1 MEISKLE
8 IYHFKNH
15 SLKGQVFVKC
25 KSDYGRLSRKLNQVD
40 IHMGI
45 IFYRPEHMVFL
56 KGCMQKKNKNKK
68 KTYLVLKT

>member
-1 MEISKLE
+1 M
-8 IYHFKNH
+8 
-15 SLKGQVFVKC
+15 KC

-56 KGCMQKKNKNKK
+56 KGCMQKKKNKK
-68 KTYLVLKT
+68 KTIPCAKNLVLHMSTYVCLCNK